1 MRFRIGAF
9 ALVAIPHFVSCQQG
23 PTLDSLSRDVWRVE
37 SVREVKDVT
46 RTFCQLAQFGR
57 WSEMASL
64 FAESGGTFRAGDLK
78 SDNVTAKGRKDIE
91 TWLRQD
97 AGGMDG
103 IQPGSL
109 STWLAN
115 QPVVTLAQDS
125 LTAKARWLTLRLLG
139 DGKGATRIQGGV
151 FENDYIYTREKDGG
165 KWEIATLHYFPQ
177 FDGDYAKGWGNTGTG
192 LRSLLI
198 VPYHYTPDLAGTPI
212 LGGEAPRANV
222 TIEDIARRITRLNNE
237 DEVRNLQHTYGFYVD
252 RRMWSDV
259 VDLFASDPTVTIN
272 GVRQNTSIRSVME
285 RMGPEKLSAGI
296 LNDHALFDT
305 IVNVSPDGNEAV
317 SRGIQ
322 LGMIGDSNT
331 RAASWEFSVFR
342 NRFTKDPSTG
352 LWKFTE
358 LNITPLVTAN
368 YSSGWGWGG
377 GSPNSTSPGA
387 TKPPPAF
394 LPINQRSSAIRG
406 SPHLNNNNLTSLHRA
421 LSRSAAFD
429 NVENIS
435 GAYGYFADDIRCQAF
450 ADLHH
455 SLGHKES
462 PFAGWY
468 RTVPRIAAACLS
480 RYNTY
485 DPNPQRPRVPYH
497 WRPQPVILVSADA
510 RSASCR
516 ARLIQW
522 GTSNETLAGF
532 PGVFGFNGAIYHDQM
547 ALEPKNGTLLWKL
560 WSLTID
566 EFYWQS
572 PTWSGGWASANPRN
586 RSQADPDPSPLLK
599 DYPPDLVLSDPALGE
614 REVGLQGGKPPFVT
628 WPEIRRMWF
637 AFRNPVSGRLPEWYS
652 PGCVPCQ
659 ARPDWGLL
667 ANGYQEP
674 PTGPTTVAAGS
685 NGTALTV
692 KVRGGP
698 GEPVGGEVVLLEAG
712 SGTALATAPVSVE
725 GDASFLTP
733 PGLGEGSTRFI
744 VSFPGTDRLSP
755 GQTLVVIP
763 PTVEVDGA

>member
-1 MRFRIGAF
+1 MRLGIGAF
-9 ALVAIPHFVSCQQG
+9 AWVAIPHFALSQQA

-57 WSEMASL
+57 WFEMASL
-64 FAESGGTFRAGDLK
+64 FSESGTFRAGDLK
-78 SDNVTAKGRKDIE
+78 SDNVTAKGREAIE

-109 STWLAN
+109 STWLAD
-115 QPVVTLAQDS
+115 QPVVTLANDG
-125 LTAKARWLTLRLLG
+125 LTAKARWLTLRMLG

-151 FENDYIYTREKDGG
+151 FENDYAYTREKGTG
-165 KWEIATLHYFPQ
+165 KWEISTLHYFPQ
-177 FDGDYAKGWGNTGTG
+177 FDGNYAKGWGNTGTG
-192 LRSLLI
+192 LRSLPI
-198 VPYHYTPDLAGTPI
+198 IPYHYTPDSAGTPI
-212 LGGEAPRANV
+212 LGGDAPNANI
-222 TIEDIARRITRLNNE
+222 TIEDIARRIARLSNE

-259 VDLFASDPTVTIN
+259 VDLFSSDPTITIE
-272 GVRQNTSIRSVME
+272 GGRQNASVRSVME
-285 RMGPEKLSAGI
+285 RMGPEKLSTGI

-305 IVNVSPDGNEAV
+305 IIDVSPDGHEAV

-342 NRFTKDPSTG
+342 NRFIKDPSSG
-352 LWKFTE
+352 IWKFKE
-358 LNITPLVTAN
+358 LNITPLLTAN
-368 YSSGWGWGG
+368 YTSGWGWGG
-377 GSPNSTSPGA
+377 AQNS
-387 TKPPPAF
+387 KPPPAF
-394 LPINQRSSAIRG
+394 LPLNKRSTVRG
-406 SPHLNNNNLTSLHRA
+406 SPRTETSTLTNNLPELHRR
-421 LSRSAAFD
+421 LSRSAAYD

-455 SLGHKES
+455 THGHKES

-468 RTVPRIAAACLS
+468 QTVPRIAAACLS

-516 ARLIQW
+516 ARLLQW

-547 ALEPKNGTLLWKL
+547 AVENKNGTLLWKL

-572 PTWSGGWASANPRN
+572 PTWEGGWASVNARN
-586 RSQADPDPSPLLK
+586 RSVPDPDPSPLLK
-599 DYPPDLVLSDPALGE
+599 DFPPDLVLSDPALGE
-614 REVGLQGGKPPFVT
+614 REVGLQGGKAPFVA

-637 AFRNPVSGRLPEWYS
+637 AFRNPVSGRVPEWYS

-659 ARPDWGLL
+659 ARPGWGLM

-674 PTGPTTVAAGS
+674 PTGPTAVAAMS
-685 NGTALTV
+685 NGTALLV
-692 KVRGGP
+692 KVTAGP
-698 GEPVGGEVVLLEAG
+698 GEPVGGEVTLLEAE
-712 SGTALATAPVSVE
+712 SGTALATAPVSVDGE
-725 GDASFLTP
+725 ASFLTP
-733 PGLGEGSTRFI
+733 PGLGEGSTTFI

-763 PTVEVDGA
+763 PTVEVDWI